1 MRSLFLLLEARLL
14 FPCTEMEFFHFY
26 ISYFWRRICVCFG
39 FFFSL
44 LLLYFAS
51 LVPCHVIHFPLV
63 NFAPVYIRLRSG
75 FMCRFDDFNHLMS
88 FWAVRQCLC
97 VCECMYI
104 HFTNL
109 TIIITKEK
117 LLTAKYTEFYTLT
130 ALHNVCHA
138 FFFHHHVFIR
148 HWLSASASCSHLLSY
163 TSFSRFCFGI
173 SLCLRLCTAI
183 RSFPM
188 QSYRKYFSII
198 MFCCCF
204 FAWQTPNAKSM
215 FWTD

>member
-1 MRSLFLLLEARLL
+1 M
-14 FPCTEMEFFHFY
+14 
-26 ISYFWRRICVCFG
+26 CVLV
-39 FFFSL
+39 FFSL
-44 LLLYFAS
+44 FCYCTLR
-51 LVPCHVIHFPLV
+51 PL
-63 NFAPVYIRLRSG
+63 
-75 FMCRFDDFNHLMS
+75 CRAMS
-88 FWAVRQCLC
+88 FIFLWWISLQSIFVCVVGLCVALMTSIILCHFERLGNVFVC